1 MIKKIPFIFY
11 VRRVLLLLLFVV
23 FLQGVFAQEQPVDL
37 TIDVNSPTFPLPR
50 IFRPNIDLS
59 GRGMSPQHSWPQG
72 VASPETIDL
81 WQKDIGFGGIYRI
94 QYNIWEVYEL
104 SKYRETQQALL
115 QNYEDIIRRIN
126 EAGGIVL
133 LDIFGMPA
141 GLGKVLD
148 RRSSPFDPK
157 AFKELIKGVIRNF
170 SCEKRYNIWYEL
182 WTSPDSED
190 FFLGRRQEYLNL
202 YRMVAEAVQDLE
214 KETKIQIPLGG
225 PGVSFWFQNV
235 DGNTILSPERSL
247 IYELIKFCYHY
258 RLPLDFI
265 SWHAYSSDPK
275 VDQDI
280 TIYRKSAASLIREW
294 LSYFHFNYN
303 LPLIISEWN
312 FDLGPNIIAE
322 RYKKSYVAASYIPAR
337 LKNMYEAG
345 LDHSVFYCLE
355 DFRDNKEGV
364 ARNVG
369 VFALEPTDK
378 GYQAVPKAMY
388 SVFKMLGQLGNR
400 LYPSSLKLGDEFIAI
415 IATKDKDG
423 VYIIISNYI
432 DPNIGIN
439 FISRNLSTLSDGER
453 KILLGLVK
461 YNKLERL
468 LQRKIEMS
476 SLRLTR
482 RLKALVKKALDLQE
496 RAQRLIT
503 ENRIVNLAIKNLN
516 DNYSYQRFVVDSSC
530 GLNCQ
535 WLAKEEKDIDTTN
548 YQQALAIAPYSVHF
562 IVLERKPKE
571 GVATSLSIPA
581 EDTVV
586 QAEAKDKE
594 KASSALPQQ

>member
-1 MIKKIPFIFY
+1 M
-11 VRRVLLLLLFVV
+11 LLLVISFEC
-23 FLQGVFAQEQPVDL
+23 VFAQEQPVDL

-303 LPLIISEWN
+303 LPLVISEWN
-312 FDLGPNIIAE
+312 FDLGPNIISE
-322 RYKKSYVAASYIPAR
+322 RHKTSYVAASYIPVR

-453 KILLGLVK
+453 KILLGLVRH
-461 YNKLERL
+461 NRLQRL

-571 GVATSLSIPA
+571 GVATSLSIPT